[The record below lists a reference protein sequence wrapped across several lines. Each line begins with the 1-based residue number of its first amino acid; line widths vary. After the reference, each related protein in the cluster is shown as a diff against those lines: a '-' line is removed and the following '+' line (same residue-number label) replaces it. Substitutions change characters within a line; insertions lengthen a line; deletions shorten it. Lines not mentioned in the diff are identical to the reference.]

1 MFAFNING
9 EDSYDFAYELFLAF
23 MGSFTEDCELPIY
36 YDPVEK
42 YACEQRGE
50 TYWGDTD
57 EMTQVSFDDPDSS
70 DFRMYWTY
78 MPKIRILDQNDYMR
92 TYAVYLMMFLFIAI
106 ICILAAMVIGYTR
119 CQTIALNNRYLFDD
133 LKKLGAS
140 SAFLTREVK
149 SQCKKVFRTPSII
162 GISLMFLLYTLIMFG
177 NDGAL
182 TYSEVIGLFACAGS
196 LLIVSLVIYA
206 VYRLTVRKVKE
217 ELNI

>member
-1 MFAFNING
+1 
-9 EDSYDFAYELFLAF
+9 
-23 MGSFTEDCELPIY
+23 
-36 YDPVEK
+36 
-42 YACEQRGE
+42 
-50 TYWGDTD
+50 
-57 EMTQVSFDDPDSS
+57 MTQVSFDDPDSS

-149 SQCKKVFRTPSII
+149 SQCKKVFRTPSSI

-217 ELNI
+217 ELNIH

>member
-1 MFAFNING
+1 MKEGISDEYRGNMFAFNING

-50 TYWGDTD
+50 NYWGDTG

-92 TYAVYLMMFLFIAI
+92 LMP
-106 ICILAAMVIGYTR
+106 YT
-119 CQTIALNNRYLFDD
+119 
-133 LKKLGAS
+133 
-140 SAFLTREVK
+140 
-149 SQCKKVFRTPSII
+149 
-162 GISLMFLLYTLIMFG
+162 
-177 NDGAL
+177 
-182 TYSEVIGLFACAGS
+182 
-196 LLIVSLVIYA
+196 
-206 VYRLTVRKVKE
+206 
-217 ELNI
+217 